1 MIRAGAPGRHRLTVL
16 FVAQAVVFGGAGI
29 ALLLASD
36 AVLGAWPWTVTRL
49 LARVY
54 AAFLLAFAVGAVLA
68 AYERRPAAVRPFLVG
83 SLALLACS
91 LGVSLLH
98 LARFHDGPGRWVWF
112 TVHAVGVVS
121 FAVAVATLGRG
132 VGQRAR
138 LATAEP

>member
-1 MIRAGAPGRHRLTVL
+1 MSDIVL
-16 FVAQAVVFGGAGI
+16 QPETI
-29 ALLLASD
+29 EKILLLSSSRWELIQQD
-36 AVLGAWPWTVTRL
+36 ALNVLI
-49 LARVY
+49 
-54 AAFLLAFAVGAVLA
+54 AALWLVDTTFLLAFAVGAVLA